1 MAGNIKGITIE
12 IGGDTQPL
20 QTALKG
26 LNKQASEATKELRQI
41 DKALKF
47 DTGNVTLLTQKQ
59 EVLAKQVETTKEK
72 LATLR
77 QAQAQVE
84 AQFKAGNIGADQYRA
99 FQREVESTQTV
110 LKGYESKLESVNRAL
125 SENGAQVETNQSK
138 LNRLQNEQAQ
148 LVSESEKLQSSF
160 KLQESA
166 LATTASEAD
175 KLALAQQKVASHS
188 EILEKQIHNL
198 EQQLSLTKSEYG
210 ENSVEANKLEKTLNE
225 TKTAYNNLQN
235 EMEELASSSASSKA
249 SLEETNSLLKAD
261 LLMEFGDQLGELSQ
275 KLIDFGQQSLDAFLE
290 VDEGMD
296 IIVTKTGATGS
307 ALEEMTDIAKT
318 LATELPTDFNTAGS
332 AVGELNTQFGLTG
345 DALKSASTQLIQFS
359 EINGSDVTSSAISAK
374 QAIEAYGLEATDL
387 SSVLDTVT
395 YTSQSTGVGVQEL
408 MDKAVAGAPQIKAL
422 GLSFDEGVTLMGQFE
437 KAGIDSSAALSSL
450 SKAAVKYAGDGLT
463 LQEGLAGT
471 IEQIKTSTSE
481 TEALSLASEIFG
493 SKAAPRMVDAIK
505 RGALS
510 FEDLAGTADKAAGI
524 VTQTYEG
531 TLDPIDQFTTAQNTA
546 KLAMAEM
553 GDAIAATLAP
563 ILEILASLLQAV
575 ATWFSGLS
583 EPVKQFIVIVGSLV
597 AALGL
602 VLPIFIALQAAAMAM
617 GTTIMGMITAA
628 APIVGIILG
637 VIAVVALLVVG
648 IQQLWQHHEGFRT
661 AVTEI
666 WNAIYAFLS
675 VIIQQISSFVMSIW
689 GTLTTWW
696 TENQQLILNA
706 ANTVWTAISTVIQTI
721 MTILGPY
728 LQASWENIKLIITT
742 AWDIIKVVVETA
754 INVVLGIIKAVMQ
767 IITGDWSG
775 AWETIKQVVS
785 TVWEAIKSLIS
796 IVLSAIAQFISNSWN
811 GIKGTMTNLLNS
823 IKSVVSNVWNSI
835 KSTISSILSSIGSTV
850 SSVWNGMKATISGV
864 LSGISNTVSSVW
876 NGVKSTITNAINGA
890 KNAVSS
896 AINAI
901 TNAINGAKNAVSS
914 AINAIKNLFNFKIKW
929 PHIPLPH
936 FSVSGS
942 ANPLDWLKGGLPKIS
957 IQWYAKG
964 GILTKPT
971 AFGMT
976 GNSLMVGGEAG
987 REAVLPLNNQT
998 LGSIGRSIAATMPS
1012 KGTTI
1017 TVNITDV
1024 VIREEADMKKLADYV
1039 AGRLADEMARQA
1051 LLRGGTV

>member
-20 QTALKG
+20 QNALKG
-26 LNKQASEATKELRQI
+26 VNKQASEATKELRQI

-110 LKGYESKLESVNRAL
+110 LKGYESKLESVNKAL
-125 SENGAQVETNQSK
+125 SDNGTQVESNRSK

-148 LVSESEKLQSSF
+148 LVSESEKLNSSF

-198 EQQLSLTKSEYG
+198 GQQLSLTKSEYG

-225 TKTAYNNLQN
+225 TKTSYNNLQN
-235 EMEELASSSASSKA
+235 EMEGLASSSASSKA

-395 YTSQSTGVGVQEL
+395 YTSQATGVGVQEL

-437 KAGIDSSAALSSL
+437 KAGVDSSAALSSL

-471 IEQIKTSTSE
+471 IGQIKASTSE

-524 VTQTYEG
+524 VTRTYEG
-531 TLDPIDQFTTAQNTA
+531 TLDPIDKFTTAQNTA
-546 KLAMAEM
+546 KLAMAEI

-696 TENQQLILNA
+696 TENQQLILKA

-754 INVVLGIIKAVMQ
+754 INVLLGIIKAVMQ

-775 AWETIKQVVS
+775 TWETIKQVVS

-796 IVLSAIAQFISNSWN
+796 IVLNAIAQFISNSWN
-811 GIKGTMTNLLNS
+811 GIK
-823 IKSVVSNVWNSI
+823 
-835 KSTISSILSSIGSTV
+835 STISSILSSISSTV
-850 SSVWNGMKATISGV
+850 SSIWNGMKATISGV
-864 LSGISNTVSSVW
+864 LSGISSAVSSVW
-876 NGVKSTITNAINGA
+876 NGVKST
-890 KNAVSS
+890 
-896 AINAI
+896 I

-998 LGSIGRSIAATMPS
+998 LGSIGRSIAATMPN

-1039 AGRLADEMARQA
+1039 AGQLADEMTRQA

>member
-20 QTALKG
+20 QNALKG
-26 LNKQASEATKELRQI
+26 VNKQASEATKELRQI

-99 FQREVESTQTV
+99 FQRDVESTQTV
-110 LKGYESKLESVNRAL
+110 LKGYESKLESVNKAL
-125 SENGAQVETNQSK
+125 SDNGTQVESNRSK

-148 LVSESEKLQSSF
+148 LVSESEKLNSSF

-198 EQQLSLTKSEYG
+198 GQQLSLTKSEYG

-225 TKTAYNNLQN
+225 TKTSYNNLQN
-235 EMEELASSSASSKA
+235 EMEGLASSSASSKA

-395 YTSQSTGVGVQEL
+395 YTSQATGVGVQEL

-437 KAGIDSSAALSSL
+437 KAGVDSSAALSSL

-471 IEQIKTSTSE
+471 IGQIKASTSE

-524 VTQTYEG
+524 VTRTYEG
-531 TLDPIDQFTTAQNTA
+531 TLDPIDKFTTAQNTA
-546 KLAMAEM
+546 KLAMAEI

-696 TENQQLILNA
+696 TENQQLILKA

-754 INVVLGIIKAVMQ
+754 INVLLGIIKAVMQ

-775 AWETIKQVVS
+775 TWETIKQVVS

-796 IVLSAIAQFISNSWN
+796 IVLNAIAQFISNSWN
-811 GIKGTMTNLLNS
+811 GIK
-823 IKSVVSNVWNSI
+823 
-835 KSTISSILSSIGSTV
+835 STISSILSSISSTV
-850 SSVWNGMKATISGV
+850 SSIWNGMKATISGV
-864 LSGISNTVSSVW
+864 LSGISSAVSSVW
-876 NGVKSTITNAINGA
+876 NGVKST
-890 KNAVSS
+890 
-896 AINAI
+896 I

-998 LGSIGRSIAATMPS
+998 LGSIGRSIAATMPN

-1039 AGRLADEMARQA
+1039 AGQLADEMTRQA

>member
-463 LQEGLAGT
+463 L
-471 IEQIKTSTSE
+471 
-481 TEALSLASEIFG
+481 
-493 SKAAPRMVDAIK
+493 
-505 RGALS
+505 
-510 FEDLAGTADKAAGI
+510 DKAAGI

-901 TNAINGAKNAVSS
+901 
-914 AINAIKNLFNFKIKW
+914 KNLFNFKIKW

>member
-20 QTALKG
+20 QNALKG
-26 LNKQASEATKELRQI
+26 VNKQASEATKELRQI

-148 LVSESEKLQSSF
+148 LVSESEKLNSSF

-166 LATTASEAD
+166 LGSTASEAD
-175 KLALAQQKVASHS
+175 KLALAEQKVASHS

-210 ENSVEANKLEKTLNE
+210 ENSIEANKLEKTLNE

-359 EINGSDVTSSAISAK
+359 EINGSDVTSSALSAK

-395 YTSQSTGVGVQEL
+395 YTSQATGVGVQEL
-408 MDKAVAGAPQIKAL
+408 MDKAVVGAPQIKAL

-437 KAGIDSSAALSSL
+437 KAGVDSSAALSSL

-463 LQEGLAGT
+463 LQDGLAGT

-546 KLAMAEM
+546 KLAMAEI

-602 VLPIFIALQAAAMAM
+602 VLPIFIALQAATMAM
-617 GTTIMGMITAA
+617 GTTIMGVVTAA

-637 VIAVVALLVVG
+637 VIAAIAKVVG

-721 MTILGPY
+721 ITILGPY

-796 IVLSAIAQFISNSWN
+796 IVLNAIAQFISNSWN

-823 IKSVVSNVWNSI
+823 IKGVVSNVWNGI
-835 KSTISSILSSIGSTV
+835 ESTISSILSSIGSTV

-864 LSGISNTVSSVW
+864 LNGISNTVSSVW
-876 NGVKSTITNAINGA
+876 NGVKSTITI
-890 KNAVSS
+890 
-896 AINAI
+896 
-901 TNAINGAKNAVSS
+901 AINGAKNAVSS

-976 GNSLMVGGEAG
+976 GDSLMVGGEAG

-998 LGSIGRSIAATMPS
+998 LGSIGRSIAATMPN
-1012 KGTTI
+1012 KGTSI

-1039 AGRLADEMARQA
+1039 AGRLADEMNRQA

>member
-1 MAGNIKGITIE
+1 MEGGVTMAGNIKGITIE

-20 QTALKG
+20 QNALKG
-26 LNKQASEATKELRQI
+26 VNKQASEATKELRQI
-41 DKALKF
+41 DKVLKF
-47 DTGNVTLLTQKQ
+47 DTGNVTLLPQKQ

-110 LKGYESKLESVNRAL
+110 LKSYESKLESVNKAL

-148 LVSESEKLQSSF
+148 LVSESEKLNSSF

-166 LATTASEAD
+166 LGSTASEAD

-395 YTSQSTGVGVQEL
+395 YTSQATGVGVQEL

-437 KAGIDSSAALSSL
+437 KAGVDSSAALSSL

-524 VTQTYEG
+524 VTQTYKG

-563 ILEILASLLQAV
+563 ILEVLASLLQAI
-575 ATWFSGLS
+575 ATWFSDLS

-637 VIAVVALLVVG
+637 VIAAIALLVVG

-661 AVTEI
+661 AVTET

-675 VIIQQISSFVMSIW
+675 AIIQQISSFVMLIW

-706 ANTVWTAISTVIQTI
+706 ANTMWTAISTVIQTI

-742 AWDIIKVVVETA
+742 AWDIIKLVVETA

-775 AWETIKQVVS
+775 AWETIKQIVS

-796 IVLSAIAQFISNSWN
+796 IVLTVIAQFISNSWN
-811 GIKGTMTNLLNS
+811 G
-823 IKSVVSNVWNSI
+823 V
-835 KSTISSILSSIGSTV
+835 
-850 SSVWNGMKATISGV
+850 KAT
-864 LSGISNTVSSVW
+864 
-876 NGVKSTITNAINGA
+876 
-890 KNAVSS
+890 
-896 AINAI
+896 I

-914 AINAIKNLFNFKIKW
+914 AINAIKNLFKFKIKW

-998 LGSIGRSIAATMPS
+998 LGSIGRSIAATIPN

-1051 LLRGGTV
+1051 LLRGGRV

>member
-20 QTALKG
+20 QNALKG
-26 LNKQASEATKELRQI
+26 VNKQASEATKELRQI

-148 LVSESEKLQSSF
+148 LVSESEKLNSSF

-166 LATTASEAD
+166 LGSTASEAD
-175 KLALAQQKVASHS
+175 KLALAEQKVASHS

-210 ENSVEANKLEKTLNE
+210 ENSIEANKLEKTLNE

-359 EINGSDVTSSAISAK
+359 EINGSDVTSSALSAK

-395 YTSQSTGVGVQEL
+395 YTSQATGVGVQEL
-408 MDKAVAGAPQIKAL
+408 MDKAVVGAPQIKAL

-437 KAGIDSSAALSSL
+437 KAGVDSSAALSSL

-463 LQEGLAGT
+463 LQDGLAGT

-546 KLAMAEM
+546 KLAMAEI

-602 VLPIFIALQAAAMAM
+602 VLPIFIALQAATMAM
-617 GTTIMGMITAA
+617 GTTIMGVVTAA

-637 VIAVVALLVVG
+637 VIAAIALLVVG

-796 IVLSAIAQFISNSWN
+796 IVLNAIAQFISNSWN
-811 GIKGTMTNLLNS
+811 G
-823 IKSVVSNVWNSI
+823 
-835 KSTISSILSSIGSTV
+835 
-850 SSVWNGMKATISGV
+850 
-864 LSGISNTVSSVW
+864 
-876 NGVKSTITNAINGA
+876 VKSTITI
-890 KNAVSS
+890 
-896 AINAI
+896 
-901 TNAINGAKNAVSS
+901 AINGAKNAVSS

-976 GNSLMVGGEAG
+976 GDSLMVGGEAG

-998 LGSIGRSIAATMPS
+998 LGSIGRSIAATMPN
-1012 KGTTI
+1012 KGTSI

-1039 AGRLADEMARQA
+1039 AGRLADEMNRQA

>member
-290 VDEGMD
+290 V
-296 IIVTKTGATGS
+296 
-307 ALEEMTDIAKT
+307 
-318 LATELPTDFNTAGS
+318 
-332 AVGELNTQFGLTG
+332 
-345 DALKSASTQLIQFS
+345 
-359 EINGSDVTSSAISAK
+359 
-374 QAIEAYGLEATDL
+374 
-387 SSVLDTVT
+387 
-395 YTSQSTGVGVQEL
+395 
-408 MDKAVAGAPQIKAL
+408 
-422 GLSFDEGVTLMGQFE
+422 DEGVTLMGQFE

-901 TNAINGAKNAVSS
+901 
-914 AINAIKNLFNFKIKW
+914 KNLFNFKIKW

>member
-12 IGGDTQPL
+12 IGGDTHPL
-20 QTALKG
+20 QNALKG
-26 LNKQASEATKELRQI
+26 VNKQASEATKELRQI

-77 QAQAQVE
+77 QAQSQVE
-84 AQFKAGNIGADQYRA
+84 AQFKSGNIGADQYRA
-99 FQREVESTQTV
+99 FQREVEGTQTV

-148 LVSESEKLQSSF
+148 LVSESEKLNSSF

-175 KLALAQQKVASHS
+175 KLALAQQKVTSHS

-225 TKTAYNNLQN
+225 TKIAYNNLQN
-235 EMEELASSSASSKA
+235 KMKELASSSATSKA
-249 SLEETNSLLKAD
+249 SLEETNNLLKAD

-359 EINGSDVTSSAISAK
+359 EINGSDVTSSAISVK

-395 YTSQSTGVGVQEL
+395 YTSQATGVGVQEL
-408 MDKAVAGAPQIKAL
+408 IDKAVAGAPQIKAL
-422 GLSFDEGVTLMGQFE
+422 GLSFDEGITLMGQFE
-437 KAGIDSSAALSSL
+437 KAGVDSSAALSSL
-450 SKAAVKYAGDGLT
+450 S
-463 LQEGLAGT
+463 
-471 IEQIKTSTSE
+471 
-481 TEALSLASEIFG
+481 
-493 SKAAPRMVDAIK
+493 
-505 RGALS
+505 
-510 FEDLAGTADKAAGI
+510 KAAGI

-531 TLDPIDQFTTAQNTA
+531 TLDPIDKFTTAQNTA

-553 GDAIAATLAP
+553 GDANAATLAP

-597 AALGL
+597 SALGL
-602 VLPIFIALQAAAMAM
+602 VLPIFIALQAAATAM
-617 GTTIMGMITAA
+617 GTTIMGMITTA

-767 IITGDWSG
+767 LITGDWSG
-775 AWETIKQVVS
+775 AWEAIKQVVS

-796 IVLSAIAQFISNSWN
+796 IVLSAIVQFISNSWN

-876 NGVKSTITNAINGA
+876 NGVKSTITNAINGS
-890 KNAVSS
+890 KKY
-896 AINAI
+896 
-901 TNAINGAKNAVSS
+901 G
-914 AINAIKNLFNFKIKW
+914 LFS
-929 PHIPLPH
+929 HQCH
-936 FSVSGS
+936 
-942 ANPLDWLKGGLPKIS
+942 
-957 IQWYAKG
+957 
-964 GILTKPT
+964 
-971 AFGMT
+971 
-976 GNSLMVGGEAG
+976 
-987 REAVLPLNNQT
+987 
-998 LGSIGRSIAATMPS
+998 
-1012 KGTTI
+1012 
-1017 TVNITDV
+1017 
-1024 VIREEADMKKLADYV
+1024 
-1039 AGRLADEMARQA
+1039 
-1051 LLRGGTV
+1051 

>member
-20 QTALKG
+20 QNALKG
-26 LNKQASEATKELRQI
+26 VNKQASEATKELRQI

-110 LKGYESKLESVNRAL
+110 LKGYESKLESVNKAL
-125 SENGAQVETNQSK
+125 SDNGTQVESNRSK

-148 LVSESEKLQSSF
+148 LVSESEKLNSSF

-198 EQQLSLTKSEYG
+198 GQQLSLTKSEYG

-225 TKTAYNNLQN
+225 TKTSYNNLQN
-235 EMEELASSSASSKA
+235 EMEGLASSSASSKA

-395 YTSQSTGVGVQEL
+395 YTSQATGVGVQEL

-437 KAGIDSSAALSSL
+437 KAGVDSSAALSSL

-471 IEQIKTSTSE
+471 IGQIKASTSE

-524 VTQTYEG
+524 VTRTYEG
-531 TLDPIDQFTTAQNTA
+531 TLDPIDKFTTAQNTA
-546 KLAMAEM
+546 KLAMAEI

-563 ILEILASLLQAV
+563 FLEVLASLLQAV

-696 TENQQLILNA
+696 TENQQLILKA

-754 INVVLGIIKAVMQ
+754 INVILGIIKAVMQ

-775 AWETIKQVVS
+775 TWETIKQVVS

-796 IVLSAIAQFISNSWN
+796 IVLNAIAQFISNSWN
-811 GIKGTMTNLLNS
+811 GIK
-823 IKSVVSNVWNSI
+823 
-835 KSTISSILSSIGSTV
+835 STISSILSSISSTV
-850 SSVWNGMKATISGV
+850 SSIWNGMKATISGV
-864 LSGISNTVSSVW
+864 LSGISSAVSSVW
-876 NGVKSTITNAINGA
+876 NGVKST
-890 KNAVSS
+890 
-896 AINAI
+896 I

-998 LGSIGRSIAATMPS
+998 LGSIGRSIAATMPN

-1039 AGRLADEMARQA
+1039 A
-1051 LLRGGTV
+1051 

>member
-422 GLSFDEGVTLMGQFE
+422 GLSFDKGVTLMGQFE

-510 FEDLAGTADKAAGI
+510 L
-524 VTQTYEG
+524 
-531 TLDPIDQFTTAQNTA
+531 
-546 KLAMAEM
+546 
-553 GDAIAATLAP
+553 
-563 ILEILASLLQAV
+563 
-575 ATWFSGLS
+575 
-583 EPVKQFIVIVGSLV
+583 
-597 AALGL
+597 
-602 VLPIFIALQAAAMAM
+602 
-617 GTTIMGMITAA
+617 
-628 APIVGIILG
+628 
-637 VIAVVALLVVG
+637 
-648 IQQLWQHHEGFRT
+648 
-661 AVTEI
+661 
-666 WNAIYAFLS
+666 
-675 VIIQQISSFVMSIW
+675 
-689 GTLTTWW
+689 
-696 TENQQLILNA
+696 
-706 ANTVWTAISTVIQTI
+706 
-721 MTILGPY
+721 
-728 LQASWENIKLIITT
+728 
-742 AWDIIKVVVETA
+742 
-754 INVVLGIIKAVMQ
+754 
-767 IITGDWSG
+767 
-775 AWETIKQVVS
+775 
-785 TVWEAIKSLIS
+785 
-796 IVLSAIAQFISNSWN
+796 
-811 GIKGTMTNLLNS
+811 
-823 IKSVVSNVWNSI
+823 
-835 KSTISSILSSIGSTV
+835 
-850 SSVWNGMKATISGV
+850 
-864 LSGISNTVSSVW
+864 
-876 NGVKSTITNAINGA
+876 
-890 KNAVSS
+890 
-896 AINAI
+896 
-901 TNAINGAKNAVSS
+901 
-914 AINAIKNLFNFKIKW
+914 KI
-929 PHIPLPH
+929 
-936 FSVSGS
+936 
-942 ANPLDWLKGGLPKIS
+942 
-957 IQWYAKG
+957 
-964 GILTKPT
+964 
-971 AFGMT
+971 
-976 GNSLMVGGEAG
+976 
-987 REAVLPLNNQT
+987 
-998 LGSIGRSIAATMPS
+998 
-1012 KGTTI
+1012 
-1017 TVNITDV
+1017 
-1024 VIREEADMKKLADYV
+1024 
-1039 AGRLADEMARQA
+1039 
-1051 LLRGGTV
+1051 

>member
-20 QTALKG
+20 QNALKG
-26 LNKQASEATKELRQI
+26 VNKQASEATKELRQI

-110 LKGYESKLESVNRAL
+110 LKGYESKLESVNRAF

-148 LVSESEKLQSSF
+148 LVSESEKLNSSF

-210 ENSVEANKLEKTLNE
+210 ENSIEANKLEKTLNE

-395 YTSQSTGVGVQEL
+395 YTSQATGVGVQEL

-422 GLSFDEGVTLMGQFE
+422 GLSFDEGITLMGQFE
-437 KAGIDSSAALSSL
+437 KAGVDSSAALSSL

-471 IEQIKTSTSE
+471 IEQIKASTSE

-531 TLDPIDQFTTAQNTA
+531 TLDPIDKFTTAQNTS

-563 ILEILASLLQAV
+563 I
-575 ATWFSGLS
+575 
-583 EPVKQFIVIVGSLV
+583 
-597 AALGL
+597 
-602 VLPIFIALQAAAMAM
+602 
-617 GTTIMGMITAA
+617 
-628 APIVGIILG
+628 
-637 VIAVVALLVVG
+637 
-648 IQQLWQHHEGFRT
+648 
-661 AVTEI
+661 
-666 WNAIYAFLS
+666 
-675 VIIQQISSFVMSIW
+675 
-689 GTLTTWW
+689 
-696 TENQQLILNA
+696 
-706 ANTVWTAISTVIQTI
+706 
-721 MTILGPY
+721 
-728 LQASWENIKLIITT
+728 
-742 AWDIIKVVVETA
+742 
-754 INVVLGIIKAVMQ
+754 
-767 IITGDWSG
+767 
-775 AWETIKQVVS
+775 
-785 TVWEAIKSLIS
+785 
-796 IVLSAIAQFISNSWN
+796 
-811 GIKGTMTNLLNS
+811 
-823 IKSVVSNVWNSI
+823 
-835 KSTISSILSSIGSTV
+835 
-850 SSVWNGMKATISGV
+850 
-864 LSGISNTVSSVW
+864 
-876 NGVKSTITNAINGA
+876 
-890 KNAVSS
+890 
-896 AINAI
+896 
-901 TNAINGAKNAVSS
+901 
-914 AINAIKNLFNFKIKW
+914 
-929 PHIPLPH
+929 
-936 FSVSGS
+936 
-942 ANPLDWLKGGLPKIS
+942 
-957 IQWYAKG
+957 
-964 GILTKPT
+964 
-971 AFGMT
+971 
-976 GNSLMVGGEAG
+976 
-987 REAVLPLNNQT
+987 
-998 LGSIGRSIAATMPS
+998 
-1012 KGTTI
+1012 
-1017 TVNITDV
+1017 
-1024 VIREEADMKKLADYV
+1024 
-1039 AGRLADEMARQA
+1039 
-1051 LLRGGTV
+1051 

>member
-20 QTALKG
+20 QNALKG
-26 LNKQASEATKELRQI
+26 VNKQASEATKELRQI

-110 LKGYESKLESVNRAL
+110 LKGYESKLESVNKAL
-125 SENGAQVETNQSK
+125 SDNGTQVESNRSK

-148 LVSESEKLQSSF
+148 LVSESEKLNSSF

-198 EQQLSLTKSEYG
+198 GQQLSLTKSEYG

-225 TKTAYNNLQN
+225 TKTSYNNLQN
-235 EMEELASSSASSKA
+235 EMEGLASSSASSKA

-395 YTSQSTGVGVQEL
+395 YTSQATGVGVQEL

-437 KAGIDSSAALSSL
+437 KAGVDSSAALSSL

-463 LQEGLAGT
+463 LQEGLDGT
-471 IEQIKTSTSE
+471 IGQIKASTSE

-524 VTQTYEG
+524 VTRTYEG
-531 TLDPIDQFTTAQNTA
+531 TLDPIDKFTTAQNTA
-546 KLAMAEM
+546 KLAMAEI

-563 ILEILASLLQAV
+563 FLEVLASLLQAV

-696 TENQQLILNA
+696 TENQQLILKA

-754 INVVLGIIKAVMQ
+754 INVILGIIKAVMQ

-775 AWETIKQVVS
+775 TWETIKQVVS

-796 IVLSAIAQFISNSWN
+796 IVLNAIAQFISNSWN
-811 GIKGTMTNLLNS
+811 GIK
-823 IKSVVSNVWNSI
+823 
-835 KSTISSILSSIGSTV
+835 STISSILSSISSTV
-850 SSVWNGMKATISGV
+850 SSIWNGMKATISGV
-864 LSGISNTVSSVW
+864 LSGISSAVSSVW
-876 NGVKSTITNAINGA
+876 NGVKST
-890 KNAVSS
+890 
-896 AINAI
+896 I

-998 LGSIGRSIAATMPS
+998 LGSIGRSIAATMPN

-1039 AGRLADEMARQA
+1039 A
-1051 LLRGGTV
+1051 

>member
-20 QTALKG
+20 QNALKG
-26 LNKQASEATKELRQI
+26 VNKQASEATKELRQI

-110 LKGYESKLESVNRAL
+110 LKGYESKLESVNKAL
-125 SENGAQVETNQSK
+125 SDNGTQVESNRSK

-148 LVSESEKLQSSF
+148 LVSESEKLNSSF

-225 TKTAYNNLQN
+225 TKTSYNNLQN
-235 EMEELASSSASSKA
+235 EMEGLASSSASSKA

-395 YTSQSTGVGVQEL
+395 YTSQATGVGVQEL

-437 KAGIDSSAALSSL
+437 KAGVDSSAALSSL

-471 IEQIKTSTSE
+471 IGQIKASTSE

-524 VTQTYEG
+524 VTRTYEG
-531 TLDPIDQFTTAQNTA
+531 TLDPIDKFTTAQNTA
-546 KLAMAEM
+546 KLAMAEI

-696 TENQQLILNA
+696 TENQQLILKA

-754 INVVLGIIKAVMQ
+754 INVLLGIIKAVMQ

-775 AWETIKQVVS
+775 TWETIKQVVS

-796 IVLSAIAQFISNSWN
+796 IVLNAIAQFISNSWN
-811 GIKGTMTNLLNS
+811 GIK
-823 IKSVVSNVWNSI
+823 
-835 KSTISSILSSIGSTV
+835 STISSILSSISSTV
-850 SSVWNGMKATISGV
+850 SSIWNGMKATISGV
-864 LSGISNTVSSVW
+864 LSGISSAVSSVW
-876 NGVKSTITNAINGA
+876 NGVKST
-890 KNAVSS
+890 
-896 AINAI
+896 I

-976 GNSLMVGGEAG
+976 GNSLMVGGEAV

-998 LGSIGRSIAATMPS
+998 LGSIGRSIAATMPN

-1039 AGRLADEMARQA
+1039 AGQLADEMTRQA

>member
-20 QTALKG
+20 QNALKG
-26 LNKQASEATKELRQI
+26 VNKQASEATKELRQI

-148 LVSESEKLQSSF
+148 LVSESEKLNSSF

-166 LATTASEAD
+166 LGSTASEAD
-175 KLALAQQKVASHS
+175 KLALAEQKVASHS

-210 ENSVEANKLEKTLNE
+210 ENSIEANKLEKTLNE

-261 LLMEFGDQLGELSQ
+261 LLMEFGDQLVELSQ

-345 DALKSASTQLIQFS
+345 DALKSASTQLILS
-359 EINGSDVTSSAISAK
+359 EINGSDVTSSALSAK

-395 YTSQSTGVGVQEL
+395 YTSQATGVGVQEL
-408 MDKAVAGAPQIKAL
+408 MDKAVVGAPQIKAL

-437 KAGIDSSAALSSL
+437 KAGVDSSAALSSL

-463 LQEGLAGT
+463 LQDGLAGT

-546 KLAMAEM
+546 KLAMAEI

-602 VLPIFIALQAAAMAM
+602 VLPIFIALQAATMAM
-617 GTTIMGMITAA
+617 GTTIMGVVTAA

-637 VIAVVALLVVG
+637 VIAAIALLVVG
-648 IQQLWQHHEGFRT
+648 IQQLW
-661 AVTEI
+661 
-666 WNAIYAFLS
+666 
-675 VIIQQISSFVMSIW
+675 
-689 GTLTTWW
+689 
-696 TENQQLILNA
+696 
-706 ANTVWTAISTVIQTI
+706 
-721 MTILGPY
+721 
-728 LQASWENIKLIITT
+728 
-742 AWDIIKVVVETA
+742 
-754 INVVLGIIKAVMQ
+754 
-767 IITGDWSG
+767 
-775 AWETIKQVVS
+775 
-785 TVWEAIKSLIS
+785 
-796 IVLSAIAQFISNSWN
+796 
-811 GIKGTMTNLLNS
+811 
-823 IKSVVSNVWNSI
+823 
-835 KSTISSILSSIGSTV
+835 
-850 SSVWNGMKATISGV
+850 
-864 LSGISNTVSSVW
+864 
-876 NGVKSTITNAINGA
+876 
-890 KNAVSS
+890 
-896 AINAI
+896 
-901 TNAINGAKNAVSS
+901 
-914 AINAIKNLFNFKIKW
+914 
-929 PHIPLPH
+929 
-936 FSVSGS
+936 
-942 ANPLDWLKGGLPKIS
+942 
-957 IQWYAKG
+957 
-964 GILTKPT
+964 
-971 AFGMT
+971 
-976 GNSLMVGGEAG
+976 
-987 REAVLPLNNQT
+987 
-998 LGSIGRSIAATMPS
+998 
-1012 KGTTI
+1012 
-1017 TVNITDV
+1017 
-1024 VIREEADMKKLADYV
+1024 
-1039 AGRLADEMARQA
+1039 
-1051 LLRGGTV
+1051 

>member
-20 QTALKG
+20 QNALKG
-26 LNKQASEATKELRQI
+26 VNKQASEATKELRQI

-110 LKGYESKLESVNRAL
+110 LKGYESKLESVNRAF

-148 LVSESEKLQSSF
+148 LVSESEKLNSSF

-188 EILEKQIHNL
+188 EILEKQLHNL

-225 TKTAYNNLQN
+225 TKTSYNNLQN
-235 EMEELASSSASSKA
+235 EMEGLASSSASSKA

-395 YTSQSTGVGVQEL
+395 YTSQATGVGVQEL

-437 KAGIDSSAALSSL
+437 KAGVDSSTALSSL

-471 IEQIKTSTSE
+471 IGQIKASTSE

-524 VTQTYEG
+524 VTRTYEG
-531 TLDPIDQFTTAQNTA
+531 TLDPIDKFTTAQNTA
-546 KLAMAEM
+546 KLAMAEI

-563 ILEILASLLQAV
+563 FLEVLASLLQAV

-696 TENQQLILNA
+696 TENQQLILKA

-754 INVVLGIIKAVMQ
+754 INVILGIIKAVMQ

-775 AWETIKQVVS
+775 TWETIKQVVS

-796 IVLSAIAQFISNSWN
+796 IVLNAIAQFISNSWN
-811 GIKGTMTNLLNS
+811 GIK
-823 IKSVVSNVWNSI
+823 
-835 KSTISSILSSIGSTV
+835 STISSILSSISSTV
-850 SSVWNGMKATISGV
+850 SSIWNGMKATISGV
-864 LSGISNTVSSVW
+864 LSGISSAVSSVW
-876 NGVKSTITNAINGA
+876 NGVKST
-890 KNAVSS
+890 
-896 AINAI
+896 I

-998 LGSIGRSIAATMPS
+998 LGSIGRSIAATMPN

-1039 AGRLADEMARQA
+1039 AGQLADEMTRQA

>member
-20 QTALKG
+20 QNALKG
-26 LNKQASEATKELRQI
+26 VNKQASEATKELRQI

-811 GIKGTMTNLLNS
+811 GIK
-823 IKSVVSNVWNSI
+823 
-835 KSTISSILSSIGSTV
+835 STISSILSSISSTV
-850 SSVWNGMKATISGV
+850 SSIWNGMKATISGV
-864 LSGISNTVSSVW
+864 QSGISSAVSSVW
-876 NGVKSTITNAINGA
+876 NGVKST
-890 KNAVSS
+890 
-896 AINAI
+896 I

-998 LGSIGRSIAATMPS
+998 LGSIGRSIAATMPN
-1012 KGTTI
+1012 KATTI

-1039 AGRLADEMARQA
+1039 AGRLADEMTRQA
-1051 LLRGGTV
+1051 LLKGGTV

>member
-20 QTALKG
+20 QNALKG
-26 LNKQASEATKELRQI
+26 VNKQASEATKELRQI

-148 LVSESEKLQSSF
+148 LVSESEKLNSSF

-166 LATTASEAD
+166 LGSTASEAD
-175 KLALAQQKVASHS
+175 KLALAEQKVASHS

-210 ENSVEANKLEKTLNE
+210 ENSIEANKLEKTLNE

-261 LLMEFGDQLGELSQ
+261 LLMEFGDQLVELSQ

-359 EINGSDVTSSAISAK
+359 EINGSDVTSSALSAK
-374 QAIEAYGLEATDL
+374 QAIEAYGLEAT

-395 YTSQSTGVGVQEL
+395 YTSQATGVGVQEL
-408 MDKAVAGAPQIKAL
+408 MDKAVVGAPQIKAL

-437 KAGIDSSAALSSL
+437 KAGVDSSAALSSL

-463 LQEGLAGT
+463 LQDGLAGT

-546 KLAMAEM
+546 KLAMAEI

-602 VLPIFIALQAAAMAM
+602 VLPIFIALQAATMAM
-617 GTTIMGMITAA
+617 GTTIMGVVTAA

-637 VIAVVALLVVG
+637 VIAAIALLVVG

-796 IVLSAIAQFISNSWN
+796 IVLNAIAQFISNSWN

-823 IKSVVSNVWNSI
+823 IKGVVSNVWNGI
-835 KSTISSILSSIGSTV
+835 ESTISSILSSIGSTV

-864 LSGISNTVSSVW
+864 LNGISNTVSSVW
-876 NGVKSTITNAINGA
+876 NGVKSTITI
-890 KNAVSS
+890 
-896 AINAI
+896 
-901 TNAINGAKNAVSS
+901 AINGAKNAVSS

-976 GNSLMVGGEAG
+976 GDSLMVGGEAG

-998 LGSIGRSIAATMPS
+998 LGSIGRSIAATMPN
-1012 KGTTI
+1012 KGTSI

-1039 AGRLADEMARQA
+1039 AGRLADEMNRQA

>member
-20 QTALKG
+20 QNALKG
-26 LNKQASEATKELRQI
+26 VNKQASEATKELRQI

-110 LKGYESKLESVNRAL
+110 LKGYESKLESVNKAL
-125 SENGAQVETNQSK
+125 SDNGTQVESNRSK

-148 LVSESEKLQSSF
+148 LVSESEKLNSSF

-198 EQQLSLTKSEYG
+198 GQQLSLTKSEYG

-225 TKTAYNNLQN
+225 TKTSYNNLQN
-235 EMEELASSSASSKA
+235 EMEGLASSSASSKA

-395 YTSQSTGVGVQEL
+395 YTSQATGVGVQEL

-437 KAGIDSSAALSSL
+437 KAGVDSSAALSSL

-471 IEQIKTSTSE
+471 IGQIKASTSE

-524 VTQTYEG
+524 VTRTYEG
-531 TLDPIDQFTTAQNTA
+531 TLDPIDKFTTAQNTA
-546 KLAMAEM
+546 KLAMAEI

-696 TENQQLILNA
+696 TENQQLILKA

-754 INVVLGIIKAVMQ
+754 INVLLGIIKAVMQ

-775 AWETIKQVVS
+775 TWETIKQVVS

-796 IVLSAIAQFISNSWN
+796 IVLNAIAQFISNSWN
-811 GIKGTMTNLLNS
+811 GIK
-823 IKSVVSNVWNSI
+823 
-835 KSTISSILSSIGSTV
+835 STISSILSSISSTV
-850 SSVWNGMKATISGV
+850 SSIWNGMKATISGV
-864 LSGISNTVSSVW
+864 LSGISSAVSSVW
-876 NGVKSTITNAINGA
+876 NGVKST
-890 KNAVSS
+890 
-896 AINAI
+896 I

-964 GILTKPT
+964 GIFTKPT

-998 LGSIGRSIAATMPS
+998 LGSIGRSIAATMPN

-1039 AGRLADEMARQA
+1039 AGQLADEMTRQA

>member
-20 QTALKG
+20 QNALKG
-26 LNKQASEATKELRQI
+26 VNKQASEATKELRQI

-138 LNRLQNEQAQ
+138 LNRLQNEQTQ
-148 LVSESEKLQSSF
+148 LVSESEKLTSSY

-175 KLALAQQKVASHS
+175 KLSLAQQKVASHS

-198 EQQLSLTKSEYG
+198 EQQLTLTKSEYG
-210 ENSVEANKLEKTLNE
+210 ENSVEANKLEKSLNE
-225 TKTAYNNLQN
+225 TMIAYNNLQN

-249 SLEETNSLLKAD
+249 TLEETNSLLKAD

-275 KLIDFGQQSLDAFLE
+275 KLIDFGQKSLDAFLE

-307 ALEEMTDIAKT
+307 ALEEMTGIAKN

-359 EINGSDVTSSAISAK
+359 EINGSDVTSSAISAN

-387 SSVLDTVT
+387 SRVLDTVT
-395 YTSQSTGVGVQEL
+395 YTSQATGVGVQEL

-437 KAGIDSSAALSSL
+437 KAGVDSSAVLSSL
-450 SKAAVKYAGDGLT
+450 SKAAVTYAQEGLT

-531 TLDPIDQFTTAQNTA
+531 TLDPID
-546 KLAMAEM
+546 
-553 GDAIAATLAP
+553 
-563 ILEILASLLQAV
+563 
-575 ATWFSGLS
+575 
-583 EPVKQFIVIVGSLV
+583 
-597 AALGL
+597 
-602 VLPIFIALQAAAMAM
+602 
-617 GTTIMGMITAA
+617 
-628 APIVGIILG
+628 
-637 VIAVVALLVVG
+637 
-648 IQQLWQHHEGFRT
+648 
-661 AVTEI
+661 
-666 WNAIYAFLS
+666 
-675 VIIQQISSFVMSIW
+675 
-689 GTLTTWW
+689 
-696 TENQQLILNA
+696 
-706 ANTVWTAISTVIQTI
+706 
-721 MTILGPY
+721 
-728 LQASWENIKLIITT
+728 
-742 AWDIIKVVVETA
+742 
-754 INVVLGIIKAVMQ
+754 
-767 IITGDWSG
+767 
-775 AWETIKQVVS
+775 
-785 TVWEAIKSLIS
+785 
-796 IVLSAIAQFISNSWN
+796 
-811 GIKGTMTNLLNS
+811 
-823 IKSVVSNVWNSI
+823 
-835 KSTISSILSSIGSTV
+835 
-850 SSVWNGMKATISGV
+850 
-864 LSGISNTVSSVW
+864 
-876 NGVKSTITNAINGA
+876 
-890 KNAVSS
+890 
-896 AINAI
+896 
-901 TNAINGAKNAVSS
+901 
-914 AINAIKNLFNFKIKW
+914 
-929 PHIPLPH
+929 
-936 FSVSGS
+936 
-942 ANPLDWLKGGLPKIS
+942 
-957 IQWYAKG
+957 
-964 GILTKPT
+964 
-971 AFGMT
+971 
-976 GNSLMVGGEAG
+976 
-987 REAVLPLNNQT
+987 
-998 LGSIGRSIAATMPS
+998 
-1012 KGTTI
+1012 
-1017 TVNITDV
+1017 
-1024 VIREEADMKKLADYV
+1024 
-1039 AGRLADEMARQA
+1039 
-1051 LLRGGTV
+1051 